1 MTTGFDTRPGTPRDR
16 QTVHVSHSVW
26 PSKRRRRPLRR
37 LYLAF
42 GLWLLCIGLGASAA
56 ANVLEN
62 VQASHLPG
70 DRVRLEFD
78 FAGPAP
84 TPASFTIDSPARI
97 ALDLPGTR
105 NALKRRSIPVDLGVV
120 RSISTAETKDRT
132 RVVINLDTLVGYDIS
147 TEGDKLYVVVGT
159 EGISGVQPVKLE
171 QGPAAPPAKASVKPT
186 LAVRDV
192 DFRRGP
198 NGEGRVVITLSS
210 PAVPV
215 NLETQGGKIVLDL
228 PGVTLPP
235 ALQRRMD
242 VIDFATPVQYVEA
255 YRDARGTRIVILP
268 NPKIQWEHLAYQT
281 DNVFTV
287 EVQRVPEGEGAARRK
302 KEFKGERIS
311 LNFQDI
317 DVRAVLQLIADFTDL
332 NLVVSDS
339 VSGRLTLRLKNVPWD
354 QALDII
360 LKTKGLDMRKQGNVL
375 LVAPAQE
382 LAAREKLELESQQ
395 QVAELA
401 PLRTEFI
408 QVNYARAQ
416 DLAALLK
423 SPDNSLMSSRGRVSI
438 DARTN
443 TLLVQDTAEKL
454 EQIRQL
460 VKRLDVP
467 VRQVLIESRIVT
479 AEDKFSRELGVRFGF
494 TDAGKGVVGDA
505 TDTAISGSLAGTR
518 KAVSGVVPGDDG
530 LNVNLP
536 VSNPA
541 GSIGLT
547 LAKLPLGYM
556 LELELSAAQAEDRI
570 EVIST
575 PRVIT
580 SNQTQ
585 ARIER
590 GTEIPYQQAT
600 SSGATAVQFKK
611 AVLSLEVTPTITPDE
626 RIFMDIEVSKDDVGD
641 IFNGV
646 PSVNTRAIQTQV
658 LVQNGQTVVLG
669 GIYDT
674 EKVDSTDSVPY
685 LNEIPLLGRLFR
697 HDTDKLKKSELLIFI
712 TPRLINESLA
722 LKP

>member
-1 MTTGFDTRPGTPRDR
+1 MGAFHPAPAA
-16 QTVHVSHSVW
+16 SV
-26 PSKRRRRPLRR
+26 
-37 LYLAF
+37 
-42 GLWLLCIGLGASAA
+42 
-56 ANVLEN
+56 VLEKIE
-62 VQASHLPG
+62 ASHLPG
-70 DRVRLEFD
+70 NRVRLELD
-78 FAGPAP
+78 FSAP
-84 TPASFTIDSPARI
+84 PPKPTSFTIDNPARI

-105 NALKRRSIPVDLGVV
+105 NGMKQRSVPVRLGAV
-120 RSISTAETKDRT
+120 RSVSAAETKDRT
-132 RVVINLDTLVGYDIS
+132 RVVINLDALMGY
-147 TEGDKLYVVVGT
+147 EMRVQGNKLFVTIGNGGAT
-159 EGISGVQPVKLE
+159 GVQPVKLE
-171 QGPAAPPAKASVKPT
+171 TPQLGPAAPTPAAAPS
-186 LAVRDV
+186 VRDI

-210 PAVPV
+210 TSMPV
-215 NLETQGGKIVLDL
+215 NLETQGGKIILDL
-228 PGVTLPP
+228 PGATLPP

-255 YRDARGTRIVILP
+255 YREPHGTRIVIVP
-268 NPKIQWEHLAYQT
+268 NPKIEWEHLAYQT

-287 EVQRVPEGEGAARRK
+287 EVQQVPKAEREARRR
-302 KEFKGERIS
+302 KEFKGERLS

-317 DVRAVLQLIADFTDL
+317 DVRAVLQLIADFTNL

-360 LKTKGLDMRKQGNVL
+360 LKTKGLAMRKQGNVL

-382 LAAREKLELESQQ
+382 LAAREKLELEAQK
-395 QVAELA
+395 QVEELA

-423 SPDNSLMSSRGRVSI
+423 SPENSLMSSRGRVSI

-494 TDAGKGVVGDA
+494 TESGGGIVGDS
-505 TDTAISGSLAGTR
+505 TNTALSGSLAGTR
-518 KAVSGVVPGDDG
+518 SAIAGVVPGDEG

-536 VSNPA
+536 IANPA
-541 GSIGLT
+541 GSIGLA

-556 LELELSAAQAEDRI
+556 LELELAAAQAEDRI

-611 AVLSLEVTPTITPDE
+611 AVLSLEVTPTITPDD

-641 IFNGV
+641 VFNGV

-674 EKVDSTDSVPY
+674 EKVNSTDSVPY
-685 LNEIPLLGRLFR
+685 LGEVPLLGRLFR
-697 HDTDKLKKSELLIFI
+697 RDLNKLNKSELLIFI
-712 TPRLINESLA
+712 TPRLIDETLS

>member
-1 MTTGFDTRPGTPRDR
+1 MTTAVDTRQGTSPIE
-16 QTVHVSHSVW
+16 VSHPAGM
-26 PSKRRRRPLRR
+26 PSRRRSRVRR
-37 LYLAF
+37 TGNVWAIVVV
-42 GLWLLCIGLGASAA
+42 LWLLSGLQGAVAA
-56 ANVLEN
+56 AVVLEG

-70 DRVRLEFD
+70 DRVRLELD
-78 FAGPAP
+78 FSAQPPMP
-84 TPASFTIDSPARI
+84 TSFTIDSPARI
-97 ALDLPGTR
+97 ALDLRGTR
-105 NALKRRSIPVDLGVV
+105 NGMEQRSVPVRLGVV
-120 RSISTAETKDRT
+120 RSVSAAETKDRT
-132 RVVINLDTLVGYDIS
+132 RVVINLDTLTGYDVSVQGNKLVVTIGS
-147 TEGDKLYVVVGT
+147 EGAPQA
-159 EGISGVQPVKLE
+159 QPVKLE
-171 QGPAAPPAKASVKPT
+171 SPKKAPSSPTAPAFS
-186 LAVRDV
+186 VRDV

-198 NGEGRVVITLSS
+198 NGEGRVVVTLSS
-210 PAVPV
+210 AAVPV
-215 NLETQGGKIVLDL
+215 NLETQGGKIVLEL
-228 PGVTLPP
+228 PGATLPP

-242 VIDFATPVQYVEA
+242 VVDFATPVEYVEA
-255 YRDARGTRIVILP
+255 YRRPRGARIVIIP
-268 NPKIQWEHLAYQT
+268 NNKLAWEHLAYQT

-287 EVQRVPEGEGAARRK
+287 EVQKIPEREAEARRK
-302 KEFKGERIS
+302 KEFKGERLS

-317 DVRAVLQLIADFTDL
+317 DVRAVLQLIADFTNL

-339 VSGRLTLRLKNVPWD
+339 VKGRLTLRLKNVPWD

-382 LAAREKLELESQQ
+382 IAAREKLELQNQ
-395 QVAELA
+395 KQVEELA

-416 DLAALLK
+416 DLASLLK
-423 SPDNSLMSSRGRVSI
+423 SPDNSLLSSRGRVSI

-443 TLLVQDTAEKL
+443 TLLVQDTADKL
-454 EQIRQL
+454 EQIREL

-479 AEDKFSRELGVRFGF
+479 AEDKFSRELGVRFGV
-494 TDAGKGVVGDA
+494 TNAGGGIVGDA
-505 TDTAISGSLAGTR
+505 TNTAISGTLAGTR
-518 KAVSGVVPGDDG
+518 NALNGIVPADEG

-536 VSNPA
+536 IASPA
-541 GSIGLT
+541 GSIGLA

-556 LELELSAAQAEDRI
+556 LELELAAAQAEDRV

-626 RIFMDIEVSKDDVGD
+626 RIFMDIQVNKDDVGD
-641 IFNGV
+641 VFNGV

-674 EKVDSTDSVPY
+674 EKIDSTDSVPY
-685 LNEIPLLGRLFR
+685 LGEVPLFGRLFR
-697 HDTDKLKKSELLIFI
+697 RDTNKLNKSELLIFI
-712 TPRLINESLA
+712 TPRLINDSLA